1 MGRQARTKQAD
12 PLPFAGGGRAH
23 PGAPERKGKRKL
35 VAEAKSERV
44 GGTQQGPR
52 AAKRAKKVSEGGAEA
67 MGKGKAV
74 KGKGKGK
81 AEQKKKVTDGVEWES
96 DDDEIEGM
104 KAEDGWTDEEDE
116 MSDAEANG
124 LEKARS
130 ALFDDVDLEEP
141 GAGGD
146 ELDDEFDLDR
156 ADDDDEDD
164 LDDEFDLDDDEVDGG
179 TEEDETDAL
188 AKQGLSK
195 KRAARGAAY
204 NSDDD
209 SAEDSEDDSP
219 LPAGLNPAR
228 PDPEPIAGQVDA
240 TMEELEAARSDEDG
254 EDDSDEEGG
263 MSRLQDGKLEDLRQV
278 EKRMRTAARVLAHWK
293 ELGAQAGMGVERFP
307 LRDCSLISDI
317 CQYHGYTPFLAE
329 KLFDVFSPE
338 EALEFFSA
346 SDTPRPLTIRVNT
359 LKTRRRDLAQALI
372 NRGVNLQPLEGGWSK
387 VGLQVFS
394 GSSVPIGATPE
405 YLAGH
410 YILQAA
416 SSFLPVMA
424 LDPQPHE
431 RCLDM
436 SAAPGGKTTYMSAL
450 MGNTGEV
457 WANDSSRGRIKGLG
471 GNVAR
476 LGCRNVVI
484 TNVDGRE
491 FPKIMGGFDRVL
503 LDAPCSGTGVI
514 SKDPSVKVNKTERDF
529 MLLSHLQK
537 QLLLCAIDS
546 VSPNSEKGG
555 YVCYSTCSVTVEENE
570 AVVSYALRKRPHVKL
585 VDTGLPFGKP
595 GFKSYKGKEF
605 GKGIELTRRFYP
617 HVANV
622 DGFFVAVV
630 KVGKPQ
636 KHVPE
641 PASPTLPYEPLPLNE
656 KDEQEAAEAKE
667 DAPAFDDEEDAKL
680 IEESR
685 RKIAK
690 RKGLNPKADK
700 SKAGKKARV
709 EKDE

>member
-1 MGRQARTKQAD
+1 PNQGRQARSKQSDPAPLAD
-12 PLPFAGGGRAH
+12 GGRAH

-35 VAEAKSERV
+35 VAEAKAERA
-44 GGTQQGPR
+44 GPAAAASPR
-52 AAKRAKKVSEGGAEA
+52 ANKRVKQDGRAAGGGRGGAA
-67 MGKGKAV
+67 AAAA
-74 KGKGKGK
+74 GKGKGK
-81 AEQKKKVTDGVEWES
+81 EQKKQAAKPKNGREVDWES
-96 DDDEIEGM
+96 DDDIEGL
-104 KAEDGWTDEEDE
+104 KADDDMSNDEELDDE
-116 MSDAEANG
+116 EQKRLAS
-124 LEKARS
+124 ARS

-146 ELDDEFDLDR
+146 FDDDEFDLDR
-156 ADDDDEDD
+156 ADDEDD
-164 LDDEFDLDDDEVDGG
+164 LDDEFDLD
-179 TEEDETDAL
+179 EEEGAL
-188 AKQGLSK
+188 ADGIVEGNESNGQSSK
-195 KRAARGAAY
+195 AAKRAARAAAY
-204 NSDDD
+204 NSDEEEEADD
-209 SAEDSEDDSP
+209 DEP
-219 LPAGLNPAR
+219 LPAGLDMR
-228 PDPEPIAGQVDA
+228 RLEPEAIEGQIDA
-240 TMEELEAARSDEDG
+240 TMEELEGAKSDDEDD
-254 EDDSDEEGG
+254 DDSDDEN
-263 MSRLQDGKLEDLRQV
+263 LQQGQLEDLRAV
-278 EKRMRTAARVLAHWK
+278 EKRMRTAARVLSHWK
-293 ELGAQAGMGVERFP
+293 QLGPATGLSRSEVVDQLLA
-307 LRDCSLISDI
+307 DI

-329 KLFDVFSPE
+329 KLFEIFSVE
-338 EALEFFSA
+338 EALEFFTA

-372 NRGVNLQPLEGGWSK
+372 NRGVNLEPLEGGWSK

-514 SKDPSVKVNKTERDF
+514 SKDQSVKVNKTERDF

-546 VSPNSEKGG
+546 TKTGG
-555 YVCYSTCSVTVEENE
+555 HVVYSTCSIMPDENE
-570 AVVSYALRKRPHVKL
+570 SVVTYALRKRPHVKL
-585 VDTGLPFGKP
+585 VDTGLPFGRE
-595 GFKSYKGKEF
+595 GFKSFRGKQY
-605 GKGIELTRRFYP
+605 GKGIEHTRRYYP
-617 HVANV
+617 HVQNI
-622 DGFFVAVV
+622 DGFYVA
-630 KVGKPQ
+630 KFYIGSPSSAK
-636 KHVPE
+636 KTAE
-641 PASPTLPYEPLPLNE
+641 PVSPTLPYAPLPMT
-656 KDEQEAAEAKE
+656 DDAEADE
-667 DAPAFDDEEDAKL
+667 TAADAPTFDDAEDTKL
-680 IEESR
+680 IDET
-685 RKIAK
+685 RKRQLK
-690 RKGLNPKADK
+690 KKGLNPRADK
-700 SKAGKKARV
+700 AKAGKKAARPD
-709 EKDE
+709 DE

>member
-1 MGRQARTKQAD
+1 MGRQARSKQSD
-12 PLPFAGGGRAH
+12 PTPLKDGGKAH

-35 VAEAKSERV
+35 AAEAKAERV
-44 GGTQQGPR
+44 GPAAPSPR
-52 AAKRAKKVSEGGAEA
+52 APKRAKQDGTGSASA
-67 MGKGKAV
+67 NKA
-74 KGKGKGK
+74 KGKGK
-81 AEQKKKVTDGVEWES
+81 AGSQTKKAATKAPKAQNGKEVDWES
-96 DDDEIEGM
+96 DDDEDDIEGM
-104 KAEDGWTDEEDE
+104 KAEDDFSDEELDDE
-116 MSDAEANG
+116 EQKRLAS
-124 LEKARS
+124 ARS
-130 ALFDDVDLEEP
+130 ALFDEVDLEEP
-141 GAGGD
+141 GAGGEYD
-146 ELDDEFDLDR
+146 DDEFDLDR
-156 ADDDDEDD
+156 ASDDDEED
-164 LDDEFDLDDDEVDGG
+164 LDDEFDLDEEEEALQDGM
-179 TEEDETDAL
+179 TEEQAL
-188 AKQGLSK
+188 QNGKSA
-195 KRAARGAAY
+195 KRAARAAAY

-209 SAEDSEDDSP
+209 DEEEAP
-219 LPAGLNPAR
+219 LPAGLDMR
-228 PDPEPIAGQVDA
+228 RLEPDAIEGQVDA
-240 TMEELEAARSDEDG
+240 TMEELEGAKSDDDEDS
-254 EDDSDEEGG
+254 DDEN
-263 MSRLQDGKLEDLRQV
+263 LQQGQLEDLRAI
-278 EKRMRTAARVLAHWK
+278 EKRMRTAARVLSHWK
-293 ELGAQAGMGVERFP
+293 QLGPATGLSRSEVVEQ
-307 LRDCSLISDI
+307 LLADI

-329 KLFDVFSPE
+329 KLFEIFSVE
-338 EALEFFSA
+338 EALEFFTA

-372 NRGVNLQPLEGGWSK
+372 NRGVNLEPLEGGWSK

-514 SKDPSVKVNKTERDF
+514 SKDQSVKVNKTERDF

-546 VSPNSEKGG
+546 TKTGG
-555 YVCYSTCSVTVEENE
+555 HVVYSTCSIMPDENE
-570 AVVSYALRKRPHVKL
+570 SVVTYALRKRPHVKL
-585 VDTGLPFGKP
+585 VDTGLPFGRE
-595 GFKSYKGKEF
+595 GFKSFRGKQY
-605 GKGIELTRRFYP
+605 GKGIEHTRRYYP
-617 HVANV
+617 HVQNI
-622 DGFFVAVV
+622 DGFYVA
-630 KVGKPQ
+630 KFYIGSPSSAK
-636 KHVPE
+636 KAPE
-641 PASPTLPYEPLPLNE
+641 PVSPTLPYAPLTE
-656 KDEQEAAEAKE
+656 EVDEEEG
-667 DAPAFDDEEDAKL
+667 DAPVFEEEEDTKL
-680 IEESR
+680 IDETR
-685 RKIAK
+685 RRQMKK
-690 RKGLNPKADK
+690 KGLNPRADK
-700 SKAGKKARV
+700 SKAGKKAARV
-709 EKDE
+709 DEE